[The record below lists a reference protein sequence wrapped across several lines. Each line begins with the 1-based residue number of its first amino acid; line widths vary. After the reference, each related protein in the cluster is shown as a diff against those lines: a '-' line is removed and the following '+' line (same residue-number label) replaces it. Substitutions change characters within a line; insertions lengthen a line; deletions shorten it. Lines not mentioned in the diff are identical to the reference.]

1 MGHLR
6 HVPVELCQSKAGGRR
21 LGTVCAMGFCC
32 AQSPGEI
39 GVASAQ
45 SMRSVPSHIS
55 TWPGDVYGDSAVGQL
70 PGWAAAPLLDP
81 SHLHLHVPP
90 FQIRA
95 TMVAP
100 APMALAPSSASAWLV
115 SVGPS
120 ARRTSMSVPATPAR
134 TGPTALT
141 ASTATPAPAPPA
153 SAASTARTT
162 PLTAQRG
169 TVLELGHRAEVPVL
183 PHSPGLVCGAQPA
196 VAHWSVVS
204 VSPAPASTVAHAWM
218 ASTPSPVSAC
228 PASRAATASTTSTSV
243 TPSRA

>member
-1 MGHLR
+1 M
-6 HVPVELCQSKAGGRR
+6 
-21 LGTVCAMGFCC
+21 CAMGFSC

-45 SMRSVPSHIS
+45 SIRSVPSHIS

-70 PGWAAAPLLDP
+70 LGWAAAPLLDP

-90 FQIRA
+90 LQIRA

-134 TGPTALT
+134 TGPTAPT

-169 TVLELGHRAEVPVL
+169 TVLELGHGAEVPVL
-183 PHSPGLVCGAQPA
+183 PHSPGLVWRAFGVGHDQQWLTGVRCLCPQLLLQRWHMRGWHQHLHLCLPA
-196 VAHWSVVS
+196 RLHGQLL
-204 VSPAPASTVAHAWM
+204 
-218 ASTPSPVSAC
+218 
-228 PASRAATASTTSTSV
+228 
-243 TPSRA
+243 